1 MARLGLTVLATS
13 RGRANDSKKAR
24 KCGDLY
30 LFFFL
35 GYPKEC
41 ELSRVLKKG
50 PSPSFQTCLRMP
62 GIPTKYKAAELEG
75 VDCIDNSH
83 NWNIFRDITHNTIY
97 SEFGFIRLFI
107 IVCNENCFRWRR
119 EGAEKIRLKK
129 IGGQRLVEEVE
140 GPSLEIHK

>member
-1 MARLGLTVLATS
+1 
-13 RGRANDSKKAR
+13 
-24 KCGDLY
+24 
-30 LFFFL
+30 
-35 GYPKEC
+35 
-41 ELSRVLKKG
+41 
-50 PSPSFQTCLRMP
+50 MP

-75 VDCIDNSH
+75 VDCIDNTH

-97 SEFGFIRLFI
+97 SEFGFIRFSIERKTYSAFSL
-107 IVCNENCFRWRR
+107 VCNENCFRWRR